1 MFERSIWVRGRTRSG
16 KTQRLCQG
24 FRDWV
29 INFATPIIPANL
41 CLVLAANE
49 SDRRQL
55 ADRLMIAVD
64 GRYPVQCKTPLG
76 FISEEVLLFW
86 PLILEQAVCPA
97 QFPLRLRPETEQAL
111 ATALWRKMNAKQET
125 PRSLAAEYRLV
136 RDSLDVMQLA
146 GAAGLPLTEIS
157 TLLTNSWPDHQ
168 QQDCSPAERGR
179 FLLAWRQWC
188 LERGFLTYSLIYD
201 LYWQYLLPQEN
212 YQGQLK
218 QRFTAIFADDLD
230 DYPAIAADLI
240 ETILQ
245 GGVWGFLTY
254 NLDGKIRLGL
264 NADPDYLA
272 TLASHCQIE
281 ALDLPSGLAA
291 DWGEN
296 ILTLLTDPL
305 ANLPLPPTLQSLQTT
320 SRAKLLRTT
329 ANLIIDTVKAGEI
342 KPEEIAIIA
351 PGLDDIARYSLIEML
366 TAAQIPIEPLNE
378 QRPLHSSPFVR
389 SLLTLLALV
398 YPNLGRLALRD
409 DVAEMLVI
417 LSQISQ
423 DSSGEKYQRL
433 IPAIDPVRAGIL
445 ADACYQL
452 DLAQPRLLPFE
463 RFARWDRLGYQ
474 AATAYK
480 SLSEWIEQ
488 RQKEV
493 AQSPEFSP
501 LEMLHQAMQELV
513 PPLAKLPYSQ
523 VSALREL
530 METAQHFWKVEQRLA
545 QNPENTNLTRFAL
558 ADFIQLLR
566 QGTITANPLPH
577 RALGHPSPRIIL
589 ATIFQYR
596 SLRTQHPWHFWLDAG
611 SELWKKGGASQ
622 LFAAPIFQR
631 GWSGWQW
638 TEDNSLQADQER
650 FERIMRDLLARVS
663 DRLYLCHSDL
673 SVRGVEQT
681 GPLLALIQRS
691 QLSSRS

>member
-55 ADRLMIAVD
+55 ADRLAIAVD

-136 RDSLDVMQLA
+136 RDSLDVMQLG

-188 LERGFLTYSLIYD
+188 LEQGFLTYGLIYD
-201 LYWQYLLPQEN
+201 LYWQYLLPQED
-212 YQGQLK
+212 YQARLQ
-218 QRFTAIFADDLD
+218 QRFTAVFADDLD
-230 DYPAIAADLI
+230 DYPVIAADLI
-240 ETILQ
+240 ETLLE
-245 GGVWGFLTY
+245 GGAWGLLTY

-272 TLASHCQIE
+272 TLASYCQIE
-281 ALDLPSGLAA
+281 ALDCPSGLAA

-329 ANLIIDTVKAGEI
+329 ANLIIETVKDGEI

-389 SLLTLLALV
+389 SLLTLSALV
-398 YPNLGRLALRD
+398 YPDLGRLALRD

-417 LSQISQ
+417 LSQTSQ
-423 DSSGEKYQRL
+423 DSSGEKHQRL

-513 PPLAKLPYSQ
+513 PPMAKLPYSQ

-545 QNPENTNLTRFAL
+545 QNPENVNLTRFAL

-691 QLSSRS
+691 PLSSHS

>member
-1 MFERSIWVRGRTRSG
+1 
-16 KTQRLCQG
+16 
-24 FRDWV
+24 V
-29 INFATPIIPANL
+29 INFAAPTPTVPANL

-55 ADRLMIAVD
+55 ADRLAIAVE

-111 ATALWRKMNAKQET
+111 ATALWRKMKAKQET

-146 GAAGLPLTEIS
+146 GAAGLSLTEIS

-168 QQDCSPAERGR
+168 QQDCSPVERGR

-188 LERGFLTYSLIYD
+188 LEQGFLTYGLIYD
-201 LYWQYLLPQEN
+201 LYWQYLLPQED
-212 YQGQLK
+212 YQARLQ
-218 QRFTAIFADDLD
+218 QRFTAVFADDLD

-240 ETILQ
+240 ETLLQ
-245 GGVWGFLTY
+245 GGAWGLLTY
-254 NLDGKIRLGL
+254 NPDGKIRLGL

-417 LSQISQ
+417 LSQKSY

-433 IPAIDPVRAGIL
+433 MPAIDPVRAGIL

-488 RQKEV
+488 SQKEV

-577 RALGHPSPRIIL
+577 RAFGHPSPRIIL

-638 TEDNSLQADQER
+638 TEENSLQADQER
-650 FERIMRDLLARVS
+650 FERIMRDLLGRVR

-691 QLSSRS
+691 PLSSRS